1 MTVQIKK
8 VAVLGTGV
16 MGSQIA
22 AHLSNAG
29 IPSLAFDISQEV
41 AEKGIEA
48 ATKIKPAAFYNPKS
62 VKLIK
67 PCNYDDHL
75 ELLKEADW
83 VLEGIVERLDI
94 KQKLFERIIPHLKEN
109 VIISSNT
116 SGLSLKEMSQ
126 VLPDN
131 FKKRFLITHFFN
143 PPRYMHLLEIVSGD
157 QTLSEVTET
166 IVQFCENVLGKG
178 IVYAKDT
185 PNFIANRIGVYG
197 MMMTLEVARKMN
209 MNVEEVDA
217 VTGTAMGRPKS
228 ATFRTADLV
237 GLDTLAHVS
246 MTAYEKCTDDEARD
260 IFKIPD
266 FLKKMIENKW
276 LGQKAGQGFFK
287 KEGKDI
293 LSINLENFEYAP
305 RTKVRFDGLRMSKRH
320 HNTADKIKAFS
331 FNPDKAGKFVWE
343 ILANTL
349 IYAANRIPEIADD
362 IVNVDNAM
370 RWGFGWELGPFEI
383 WDALGLD
390 LSLRRMKDEG
400 KKIPAWVD
408 EMHQKGL
415 DSFYHSENGKAYF
428 HDVKSKKQNEVTADP
443 KKINLKLERQKQEV
457 LSENWSASLIDI
469 GDGVVCAHLHSIA
482 QPAFNPLDPAM
493 FDILSEAL
501 EMIPQNGYKG
511 LVIASQAQHFSVGAN
526 LALIFDT
533 CKKKD
538 WSHLEHMSKTFQDVG
553 QQLKFAPFPV
563 VSAPFNMTLGGGF
576 EVSSPADRIVASA
589 ELYIGAVEVGVGIIP
604 GGGGNLRVLQN
615 FMEMME
621 KMRPGPFPPVQRA
634 FETIAYAKVSRS
646 AAEGVKLGYLKPRD
660 KIVIN
665 PDHLIYEAKNMVLE
679 LAKDYAPPE
688 PKKEIYLPG
697 EGGRLAIEVTM
708 DGIFK
713 QGLISE
719 HDLLIGKKLAWVLT
733 GGDKASPTC
742 PVDEQYLLDIEREA
756 FLELAKT
763 KKSQE
768 RMEYMLKTNK
778 PLRN

>member
-1 MTVQIKK
+1 MTMKINK

-41 AEKGIEA
+41 AEKGIQA
-48 ATKIKPAAFYNPKS
+48 ATKARPAAFYNPKS
-62 VKLIK
+62 IKLIQ

-83 VLEGIVERLDI
+83 VIEGIVERLDI
-94 KQKLFERIIPHLKEN
+94 KQKLFEKIIPYLKDDA
-109 VIISSNT
+109 IISSNT
-116 SGLSLKEMSQ
+116 SGLSLKEMSG
-126 VLPDN
+126 VLPEN
-131 FKKRFLITHFFN
+131 FQKRFLITHFFN
-143 PPRYMHLLEIVSGD
+143 PPRYMHLLEIVSSEK
-157 QTLSEVTET
+157 TLPEVTET

-197 MMMTLEVARKMN
+197 MMMTLEVAQKMN
-209 MNVEEVDA
+209 MSVEEVDA

-246 MTAYEKCTDDEARD
+246 MTAYEKCENDEAREV
-260 IFKIPD
+260 FKIPD

-287 KEGKDI
+287 KEGKNI
-293 LSINLENFEYAP
+293 QSINLENFEYTP

-320 HNTADKIKAFS
+320 HNTADKIKAFA
-331 FNPDKAGKFVWE
+331 FNPDKSGKFVWE

-370 RWGFGWELGPFEI
+370 KWGFGWELGPFEL
-383 WDALGLD
+383 WDALGLN
-390 LSLRRMKDEG
+390 LSIKRMKDEG
-400 KKIPAWVD
+400 KKIPAWVE
-408 EMHQKGL
+408 EMHQKGIN
-415 DSFYHSENGKAYF
+415 SFYHSKNGKLHFY
-428 HDVKSKKQNEVTADP
+428 DVQQKKKNTIPDDP
-443 KKINLKLERQKQEV
+443 QKINLKLERQKREV
-457 LSENWSASLIDI
+457 LRENWGASLVDI
-469 GDGVVCAHLHSIA
+469 GDGVVCAHFHSIA
-482 QPAFNPLDPAM
+482 QPIFNPLDPAM
-493 FDILSEAL
+493 FDILAEAL
-501 EMIPQNGYKG
+501 EIIPQNGYKG
-511 LVIASQAQHFSVGAN
+511 LVIASQAQHFSAGAN
-526 LALIFDT
+526 LALILDV
-533 CKKKD
+533 CQKKN
-538 WSHLEHMSKTFQDVG
+538 WSHLEALSKSFQDTG

-576 EVSSPADRIVASA
+576 EVSSPADRIVACA

-604 GGGGNLRVLQN
+604 GGGGNLRVLLN

-621 KMRPGPFPPVQRA
+621 EMRPGPFPPVQKA

-646 AAEGVKLGYLKPRD
+646 AVEGVKLGYLKPQD

-679 LAKDYAPPE
+679 LAKDYTPPE

-708 DGIFK
+708 DGILK

-733 GGDKASPTC
+733 GGDKGSPTN

-763 KKSQE
+763 RKSQE
-768 RMEYMLKTNK
+768 RMEHMLKTAK

>member
-1 MTVQIKK
+1 VI
-8 VAVLGTGV
+8 
-16 MGSQIA
+16 
-22 AHLSNAG
+22 
-29 IPSLAFDISQEV
+29 
-41 AEKGIEA
+41 
-48 ATKIKPAAFYNPKS
+48 
-62 VKLIK
+62 
-67 PCNYDDHL
+67 
-75 ELLKEADW
+75 
-83 VLEGIVERLDI
+83 EGIVERLDI
-94 KQKLFERIIPHLKEN
+94 KQKLFEKISPHLKED

-131 FKKRFLITHFFN
+131 VKKRFLITHFFN
-143 PPRYMHLLEIVSGD
+143 PPRYMHLLEIISGE
-157 QTLSEVTET
+157 QTLPEVTKT
-166 IVQFCENVLGKG
+166 TVQFCENVLGKG

-197 MMMTLEVARKMN
+197 MMMTLDVARKMN
-209 MNVEEVDA
+209 LSVEEVDA

-237 GLDTLAHVS
+237 GLDTLVHVS
-246 MTAYEKCTDDEARD
+246 MTAYEKCEKDEARD

-287 KEGKDI
+287 KEGKEI
-293 LSINLENFEYAP
+293 LSINLDNFDYSP

-320 HNTADKIKAFS
+320 HNTADKIRAFA

-370 RWGFGWELGPFEI
+370 KWGFGWEIGPFEI

-408 EMHQKGL
+408 EMHQRGI
-415 DSFYHSENGKAYF
+415 DSFYHSKNGKAYF
-428 HDVKSKKQNEVTADP
+428 YDVKPKKRAEVTADP
-443 KKINLKLERQKQEV
+443 KKINLKLERQKREV

-469 GDGVVCAHLHSIA
+469 GDGVICAHLHSIA
-482 QPAFNPLDPAM
+482 QPVFNPLDPAM

-526 LALIFDT
+526 LALILDT
-533 CKKKD
+533 CRKKD
-538 WSHLEHMSKTFQDVG
+538 WKHLEYMSKTFQDVG

-604 GGGGNLRVLQN
+604 GGGGNLRVLLN

-621 KMRPGPFPPVQRA
+621 KMRPGPFPPVQQA

-646 AAEGVKLGYLKPRD
+646 AAEAVKLGYLKPND

-665 PDHLIYEAKNMVLE
+665 PDNLIYEAKNMVLE
-679 LAKDYAPPE
+679 LAKNYTPPE
-688 PKKEIYLPG
+688 PRKEIYLPG

-708 DGIFK
+708 DGILK

-733 GGDKASPTC
+733 GGDKASPTN

-763 KKSQE
+763 KKSLE
-768 RMEYMLKTNK
+768 RMEHMLKTNK

>member
-1 MTVQIKK
+1 MQIKT

-29 IPSLAFDISQEV
+29 IPSLAFDISQEI

-62 VKLIK
+62 VKLIR

-75 ELLKEADW
+75 ELLKEVDW
-83 VLEGIVERLDI
+83 VIEGIVERLDI
-94 KQKLFERIIPHLKEN
+94 KQKLFERIIPHLKEDG
-109 VIISSNT
+109 IISSNT

-126 VLPDN
+126 VLSDS

-157 QTLSEVTET
+157 QTLSEVTKT

-209 MNVEEVDA
+209 MSVEEVDA
-217 VTGTAMGRPKS
+217 LTGTAMGRPKS

-246 MTAYEKCTDDEARD
+246 MTAYEKCEDDEARD
-260 IFKIPD
+260 NFKIPD

-287 KEGKDI
+287 REGKEI
-293 LSINLENFEYAP
+293 LSINLDNFEYSP

-320 HNTADKIKAFS
+320 HNTADKIKAFA

-349 IYAANRIPEIADD
+349 IYTANRIPEIADD

-370 RWGFGWELGPFEI
+370 KWGFGWELGPFEV

-390 LSLRRMKDEG
+390 LSLKRMKDEG
-400 KKIPAWVD
+400 KKTPEWVE
-408 EMHQKGL
+408 EMLRNGIG
-415 DSFYHSENGKAYF
+415 SFYHSENGTLNFY
-428 HDVKSKKQNEVTADP
+428 DVAEKKKKPTPTDV
-443 KKINLKLERQKQEV
+443 KKINLKLERQKREV

-482 QPAFNPLDPAM
+482 QPVFNPLDPAM

-501 EMIPQNGYKG
+501 EIIPANGYKG
-511 LVIASQAQHFSVGAN
+511 LVIVSQAQHFSVGAN
-526 LALIFDT
+526 LALILDV
-533 CKKKD
+533 CQKKN
-538 WSHLEHMSKTFQDVG
+538 WSRLEELSKTFQDTG
-553 QQLKFAPFPV
+553 QQLKYAPFPV

-576 EVSSPADRIVASA
+576 ELSSPADRIVASG

-604 GGGGNLRVLQN
+604 GGGGNLRVLLN
-615 FMEMME
+615 FMEMMDR
-621 KMRPGPFPPVQRA
+621 MRPGPFPPVQKA
-634 FETIAYAKVSRS
+634 FETIGYAKVSRS
-646 AAEGVKLGYLKPRD
+646 AAEAIKLGYLKPQDR
-660 KIVIN
+660 IVIN
-665 PDHLIYEAKNMVLE
+665 PDHLIYDAKNMVLE
-679 LAKDYAPPE
+679 LAKDYTPPE

-708 DGIFK
+708 DGILK

-733 GGDKASPTC
+733 GGDKGSPTS
-742 PVDEQYLLDIEREA
+742 PVDEQYLLNIEREA

-768 RMEYMLKTNK
+768 RMEHMLKTAK